1 MSLFQILFRHL
12 KKYLKDVCGAMVTMT
27 LSALAVLYQP
37 RLLEAIQKD
46 LLKENTSKVVSD
58 SIWIIGLGI
67 IAIVAGILNVY
78 FAAKLAQGV
87 TSDLR
92 EEVYEKIQSFS
103 YANIDTFSTGSLTT
117 RLISDMNQIMNLVMS
132 IFMQLVRL
140 PIILVGSFILA
151 ILTIPRFWWI
161 TLWVLVILTVVGLFI
176 MKLANQQFEQYQ
188 VRLDKVA
195 NLAQENLLGMRVV
208 KSFNQEGEQVNKF
221 SAASD
226 DLNRLNLNI
235 GYLMSAVIPAFSIIA
250 YIAICAVTT
259 MIGLQ
264 IKLHPTDIAVISP
277 YVNYILTL
285 LFAVW
290 IIGIALMNVSR
301 GKVSLGRIKEVL
313 DTKPSI
319 VFNDKAPDEV
329 LSGDVEFNDVSF
341 TYPGSTKPTLQH
353 ISFNVHAGEI
363 VGIVGA
369 TGSGKST
376 LAQLIARLYDPSSG
390 TIKIGG
396 RNLKEISEKSLR
408 KSVAFVLQK
417 AILFSGTIASNLR
430 QGKVDASKA
439 ELERASIISQS
450 FEFVRNYQDGFNHE
464 VQERSANFS
473 GGQKQRLSIARGII
487 SNSPILILDD
497 STSAL
502 DAEPE
507 KKVQD
512 ALEHKLKE
520 TTTFLIAEKIISI
533 KNANRIL
540 VLDDGKL
547 VAQGTHE
554 ELLKTSDIYQEI
566 LKTQQAREM
575 RGEH

>member
-12 KKYLKDVCGAMVTMT
+12 RQYPKEISGALIAML

-37 RLLEAIQKD
+37 RLLESIQKD
-46 LLKENTSKVVSD
+46 LLKGDTSKVVSD
-58 SIWIIGLGI
+58 SIWIIGLGL
-67 IAIVAGILNVY
+67 IAIVAGVLNVY

-117 RLISDMNQIMNLVMS
+117 RLISDMNQIMNLIMS
-132 IFMQLVRL
+132 IFMQLLRL
-140 PIILVGSFILA
+140 PIILVGSFVLA
-151 ILTIPRFWWI
+151 IITIPRFWWV
-161 TLWVLVILTVVGLFI
+161 TLLVLVVLTIVGLFI
-176 MKLANQQFEQYQ
+176 LKLANRQFEQYQ

-195 NLAQENLLGMRVV
+195 NLAQENLLGIRVV
-208 KSFNQEGEQVNKF
+208 KSFNQEDRQVNKF
-221 SAASD
+221 SLASD
-226 DLNRLNLNI
+226 ALNRLNLNI

-285 LFAVW
+285 LFVVW

-301 GKVSLGRIKEVL
+301 GKVSLGRIKEIL

-319 VFNDKAPDEV
+319 IFNEAASDDT
-329 LSGDVEFNDVSF
+329 LSGDVEFDDVSF
-341 TYPGSTKPTLQH
+341 TYPGNTKPTLQH
-353 ISFNVHAGEI
+353 ISFNVQAGEMI
-363 VGIVGA
+363 GIVGA

-376 LAQLIARLYDPSSG
+376 LAQLIARLYDPTSG
-390 TIKIGG
+390 IIKIGG
-396 RNLKEISEKSLR
+396 SDLKEVNERALR

-430 QGKVDASKA
+430 QGKSDASKA
-439 ELERASIISQS
+439 ELERASAIAQA

-502 DAEPE
+502 DAESE

-512 ALEHKLKE
+512 ALEHKLTD
-520 TTTFLIAEKIISI
+520 TTTFLIAEKIVSV
-533 KNANRIL
+533 KNADRIF
-540 VLDDGKL
+540 VLDEGKL

-554 ELLKTSDIYQEI
+554 ELLKTSNIYQEI
-566 LKTQQAREM
+566 FKTQQAREK
-575 RGEH
+575 RGEL

>member
-1 MSLFQILFRHL
+1 
-12 KKYLKDVCGAMVTMT
+12 MVTMT

-502 DAEPE
+502 DAESE

>member
-12 KKYLKDVCGAMVTMT
+12 RQYPKEICGALIAML

-37 RLLEAIQKD
+37 RLLESIQKD
-46 LLKENTSKVVSD
+46 LLKGDTSKVVSD
-58 SIWIIGLGI
+58 SIWIIGLGLV
-67 IAIVAGILNVY
+67 AIVAGVLNVY

-117 RLISDMNQIMNLVMS
+117 RLISDMNQIMNLIMS
-132 IFMQLVRL
+132 IFMQLLRL
-140 PIILVGSFILA
+140 PIILVGSFVLTI
-151 ILTIPRFWWI
+151 ITIPRFWWI
-161 TLWVLVILTVVGLFI
+161 TLLVLVVLTIVGLFI
-176 MKLANQQFEQYQ
+176 LKLVNRQFEQYQ

-195 NLAQENLLGMRVV
+195 NLAQENLLGIRVV
-208 KSFNQEGEQVNKF
+208 KSFNQEDRQVNKF
-221 SAASD
+221 SLASD
-226 DLNRLNLNI
+226 ALNRLNLNI

-250 YIAICAVTT
+250 YIAICAVIT

-285 LFAVW
+285 LFVVW

-301 GKVSLGRIKEVL
+301 GKVSLGRIKEIL

-319 VFNDKAPDEV
+319 TFNEAAPDDI
-329 LSGDVEFNDVSF
+329 LSGDVEFDDVSF
-341 TYPGSTKPTLQH
+341 TYPGNTKPALQH
-353 ISFNVHAGEI
+353 ISFNVQAGEMI
-363 VGIVGA
+363 GIVGA

-376 LAQLIARLYDPSSG
+376 LAQLIARLYDPTSG
-390 TIKIGG
+390 IIKIGG
-396 RNLKEISEKSLR
+396 SDLKKVNEKALR
-408 KSVAFVLQK
+408 KSVSFVLQK

-430 QGKVDASKA
+430 QGKSDASKA
-439 ELERASIISQS
+439 ELERASAIAQA

-502 DAEPE
+502 DAESE

-512 ALEHKLKE
+512 ALEHKLKD
-520 TTTFLIAEKIISI
+520 TTTFLIAEKIS
-533 KNANRIL
+533 KKCRSNFGFR
-540 VLDDGKL
+540 
-547 VAQGTHE
+547 
-554 ELLKTSDIYQEI
+554 
-566 LKTQQAREM
+566 
-575 RGEH
+575 

>member
-1 MSLFQILFRHL
+1 
-12 KKYLKDVCGAMVTMT
+12 
-27 LSALAVLYQP
+27 
-37 RLLEAIQKD
+37 
-46 LLKENTSKVVSD
+46 
-58 SIWIIGLGI
+58 
-67 IAIVAGILNVY
+67 
-78 FAAKLAQGV
+78 
-87 TSDLR
+87 
-92 EEVYEKIQSFS
+92 
-103 YANIDTFSTGSLTT
+103 
-117 RLISDMNQIMNLVMS
+117 
-132 IFMQLVRL
+132 
-140 PIILVGSFILA
+140 
-151 ILTIPRFWWI
+151 
-161 TLWVLVILTVVGLFI
+161 
-176 MKLANQQFEQYQ
+176 
-188 VRLDKVA
+188 
-195 NLAQENLLGMRVV
+195 
-208 KSFNQEGEQVNKF
+208 
-221 SAASD
+221 
-226 DLNRLNLNI
+226 
-235 GYLMSAVIPAFSIIA
+235 MSAVIPAFSIIA

-502 DAEPE
+502 DAESE

>member
-12 KKYLKDVCGAMVTMT
+12 RQYPKEICGALIAML

-37 RLLEAIQKD
+37 RLLESIQKD
-46 LLKENTSKVVSD
+46 LLKGDTSKVVSD
-58 SIWIIGLGI
+58 SIWIIGLGLV
-67 IAIVAGILNVY
+67 AIVAGVLNVY

-117 RLISDMNQIMNLVMS
+117 RLISDMNQIMNLIMS
-132 IFMQLVRL
+132 IFMQLLRL
-140 PIILVGSFILA
+140 PIILVGSFVLTI
-151 ILTIPRFWWI
+151 ITIPRFWWI
-161 TLWVLVILTVVGLFI
+161 TLLVLVVLTIVGLFI
-176 MKLANQQFEQYQ
+176 LKLVNRQFEQYQ

-195 NLAQENLLGMRVV
+195 NLAQENLLGIRVV
-208 KSFNQEGEQVNKF
+208 KSFNQEDRQVNKF
-221 SAASD
+221 SLASD
-226 DLNRLNLNI
+226 ALNRLNLNI

-250 YIAICAVTT
+250 YIAICAVIT

-285 LFAVW
+285 LFVVW

-301 GKVSLGRIKEVL
+301 GKVSLGRIKEIL

-319 VFNDKAPDEV
+319 TFNEAAPDDI
-329 LSGDVEFNDVSF
+329 LSGDVEFDDVSF
-341 TYPGSTKPTLQH
+341 TYPGNTKPALQH
-353 ISFNVHAGEI
+353 ISFNVQAGEMI
-363 VGIVGA
+363 GIVGA

-376 LAQLIARLYDPSSG
+376 LAQLIARLYDPTSG
-390 TIKIGG
+390 IIKIGG
-396 RNLKEISEKSLR
+396 SDLKKVNEKALR
-408 KSVAFVLQK
+408 KSVSFVLQK

-430 QGKVDASKA
+430 QGKSDASKA
-439 ELERASIISQS
+439 ELERASAIAQA

-502 DAEPE
+502 DAESK

-512 ALEHKLKE
+512 ALEHKLKD
-520 TTTFLIAEKIISI
+520 TTTFLIAEKIVSV
-533 KNANRIL
+533 KNADRIL
-540 VLDDGKL
+540 VLDEGKL

-554 ELLKTSDIYQEI
+554 ELLKASNIYQEI
-566 LKTQQAREM
+566 FKTQQAREK
-575 RGEH
+575 RGEL

>member
-12 KKYLKDVCGAMVTMT
+12 RQYPKEICGALIAML

-37 RLLEAIQKD
+37 RLLESIQKD
-46 LLKENTSKVVSD
+46 LLKGDTSKVVSD
-58 SIWIIGLGI
+58 SIWIIGLGLV
-67 IAIVAGILNVY
+67 AIVAGVLNVY

-103 YANIDTFSTGSLTT
+103 YVNIDTFSTGSLTT
-117 RLISDMNQIMNLVMS
+117 RLISDMNQIMNLIMS
-132 IFMQLVRL
+132 IFMQLLRL
-140 PIILVGSFILA
+140 PIILVGSFVLTI
-151 ILTIPRFWWI
+151 ITIPRFWWI
-161 TLWVLVILTVVGLFI
+161 TLLVLVVLTIVGLFI
-176 MKLANQQFEQYQ
+176 LKLVNRQFEQYQ

-195 NLAQENLLGMRVV
+195 NLAQENLLGIRVV
-208 KSFNQEGEQVNKF
+208 KSFNQEDRQVNKF
-221 SAASD
+221 SLASD
-226 DLNRLNLNI
+226 ALNRLNLNI

-250 YIAICAVTT
+250 YIAICAVIT

-285 LFAVW
+285 LFVVW

-301 GKVSLGRIKEVL
+301 GKVSLGRIKEIL

-319 VFNDKAPDEV
+319 TFNEAAPDDI
-329 LSGDVEFNDVSF
+329 LSGDVEFDDVSF
-341 TYPGSTKPTLQH
+341 TYPGNTKPALQH
-353 ISFNVHAGEI
+353 ISFNVQAGEMI
-363 VGIVGA
+363 GIVGA

-376 LAQLIARLYDPSSG
+376 LAQLIARLYDPTSG
-390 TIKIGG
+390 IIKIGG
-396 RNLKEISEKSLR
+396 SDLKKVNEKALR
-408 KSVAFVLQK
+408 KSVSFVLQK

-430 QGKVDASKA
+430 QGKSDASKA
-439 ELERASIISQS
+439 ELERASAIAQA

-502 DAEPE
+502 DAESE

-512 ALEHKLKE
+512 ALEHKLKD
-520 TTTFLIAEKIISI
+520 TTTFLIAEKIS
-533 KNANRIL
+533 KKCRSNFGFR
-540 VLDDGKL
+540 
-547 VAQGTHE
+547 
-554 ELLKTSDIYQEI
+554 
-566 LKTQQAREM
+566 
-575 RGEH
+575 